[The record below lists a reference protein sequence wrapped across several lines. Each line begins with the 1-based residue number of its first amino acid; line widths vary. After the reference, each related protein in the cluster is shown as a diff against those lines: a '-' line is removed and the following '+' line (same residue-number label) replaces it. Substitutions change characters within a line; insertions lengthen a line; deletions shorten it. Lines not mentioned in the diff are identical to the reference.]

1 MTVLVTGAT
10 GRIGSRLVPRL
21 LDHGE
26 TVRVLARDRVRA
38 EPLADRGAE
47 VVEGDLRHD
56 GPLERALEGVDGI
69 VHLAAAF
76 RRVPD
81 EEAVAVNRDATRD
94 LGRACV
100 TAGVERIVFAST
112 NLVYGPG
119 RGRPAREDDEPAPD
133 GSWGIYPETKA
144 AAERI
149 LQGLHRDAG
158 LDLRVLRLAFV
169 YGDADPHLAELRPW
183 ARDWPAHKRFHLV
196 HHADVAQAVTRA
208 LRADDLAGATF
219 NVADDAPVSTVEVL
233 ELNGETVPADAASRS
248 LDDPWEGIVDTTRAR
263 TELGIRPVHPSIYNA
278 RDAGAL

>member
-26 TVRVLARDRVRA
+26 TVRVLARDRLRA

-56 GPLERALEGVDGI
+56 GPLERALDGVDRV

-81 EEAVAVNRDATRD
+81 EEAVAVNREATRD

-100 TAGVERIVFAST
+100 SAGVERIVFAST

-119 RGRPAREDDEPAPD
+119 RGRPAREDDEPRP
-133 GSWGIYPETKA
+133 GHVYPVTKA
-144 AAERI
+144 AAENELRT
-149 LQGLHRDAG
+149 LHRTEG
-158 LDLRVLRLAFV
+158 L
-169 YGDADPHLAELRPW
+169 G
-183 ARDWPAHKRFHLV
+183 
-196 HHADVAQAVTRA
+196 
-208 LRADDLAGATF
+208 
-219 NVADDAPVSTVEVL
+219 
-233 ELNGETVPADAASRS
+233 
-248 LDDPWEGIVDTTRAR
+248 
-263 TELGIRPVHPSIYNA
+263 
-278 RDAGAL
+278 

>member
-26 TVRVLARDRVRA
+26 TVRVLARDRLRA

-56 GPLERALEGVDGI
+56 GPLERALDGVDRV

-81 EEAVAVNRDATRD
+81 EEAVAVNREATRD

-100 TAGVERIVFAST
+100 SAGVERIVFAST

-119 RGRPAREDDEPAPD
+119 RRRRTARGGSTPRRRRPPSGSCRGCTAMPAWIFGCCDWLSSTATAIRTWLSCCLGPATGRPTSGFTSCTTPTSRRRSLGRCAPT
-133 GSWGIYPETKA
+133 I
-144 AAERI
+144 
-149 LQGLHRDAG
+149 
-158 LDLRVLRLAFV
+158 
-169 YGDADPHLAELRPW
+169 
-183 ARDWPAHKRFHLV
+183 
-196 HHADVAQAVTRA
+196 
-208 LRADDLAGATF
+208 LRARRSTSPTTLRS
-219 NVADDAPVSTVEVL
+219 AP
-233 ELNGETVPADAASRS
+233 SRC
-248 LDDPWEGIVDTTRAR
+248 WG
-263 TELGIRPVHPSIYNA
+263 
-278 RDAGAL
+278 